1 MNKKLIQ
8 PFVFMSVT
16 LIMILIT
23 GIFFYEASDDTEF
36 ILKDYNGKIAV
47 FTEEDANPIKILD
60 TDTASLPSK
69 DTEALKTGI
78 RVGTKEELYR
88 LIEDFSG

>member
-1 MNKKLIQ
+1 MNKKLI
-8 PFVFMSVT
+8 PLFVFMSVT

-23 GIFFYEASDDTEF
+23 GVFFYEKSDNTAY

-47 FTEEDANPIKILD
+47 FTEEDAHPVEIFD
-60 TDTASLPSK
+60 TNTASLPSK
-69 DTEALKTGI
+69 DTEALKAGI
-78 RVGTKEELYR
+78 RVETKEELYR